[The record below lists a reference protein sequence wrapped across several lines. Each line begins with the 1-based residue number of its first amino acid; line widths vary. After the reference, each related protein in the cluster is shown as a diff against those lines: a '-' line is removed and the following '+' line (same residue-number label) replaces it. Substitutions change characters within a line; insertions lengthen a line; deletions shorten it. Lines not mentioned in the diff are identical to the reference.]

1 MKVKVQFNINPNI
14 YLRDP
19 QETKLGQNIIQH
31 SINLIHEIGFEN
43 FNFKKLSLEINC
55 TEASVYRYFE
65 NKHKLLNFL
74 TAWYWELV
82 NFNIEFANANLT
94 DPSENLKQVI
104 KIITHH
110 STNFVETEVN
120 EKQLHTIIINE
131 ASKSFHV
138 VDIDQENKQGNF
150 TSYKKLII
158 KITDI
163 IIRVN
168 PKYRYPNSLATL
180 LMDTAIDHEYYAE
193 HLPKLVNL
201 EVTNLNQELYDYLI
215 HLTNNLLKIDLEN

>member
-1 MKVKVQFNINPNI
+1 MKVKLQFDINPNI

-31 SINLIHEIGFEN
+31 SIKLIHEIGFEN
-43 FNFKKLSLEINC
+43 FTFKKLSLEINC

-74 TAWYWELV
+74 TAWYWELL
-82 NFNIEFANANLT
+82 NFNIDFANSNIR
-94 DPSENLKQVI
+94 DPKENLKPVI
-104 KIITHH
+104 KIITH
-110 STNFVETEVN
+110 NKADFVETEIN

-131 ASKSFHV
+131 ASKSLHIADV
-138 VDIDQENKQGNF
+138 DQENLHGNF
-150 TSYKKLII
+150 TSYKKLIL

-163 IIRVN
+163 IIRIESN
-168 PKYRYPNSLATL
+168 YTYPNSLATL

-201 EVTNLNQELYDYLI
+201 TTGNLNEKLYDYLI
-215 HLTNNLLKIDLEN
+215 HLSNSLLKIDLEN

>member
-1 MKVKVQFNINPNI
+1 MKVKLQFNINPNI

-31 SINLIHEIGFEN
+31 SISLIHEIGFEN
-43 FNFKKLSLEINC
+43 FNFKKLSVEINC

-74 TAWYWELV
+74 TSWYWELL
-82 NFNIEFANANLT
+82 NFNIEFASSNIS
-94 DPSENLKQVI
+94 DPAENLKQVI
-104 KIITHH
+104 KIITH
-110 STNFVETEVN
+110 NAKDLMETEVN
-120 EKQLHTIIINE
+120 ETKLHTIIINE

-138 VDIDQENKQGNF
+138 ADIDQSNQQGNF
-150 TSYKKLII
+150 TNYKKLIL

-163 IIRVN
+163 IIKIN
-168 PKYRYPNSLATL
+168 PNYPYPNSLATL

-201 EVTNLNQELYDYLI
+201 DVKNLNKGLYDYLI
-215 HLTNNLLKIDLEN
+215 HLSNNLLNIKLDH